1 MTWDLIG
8 HEWAV
13 ELFRR
18 HLAQERT
25 RQAYLIC
32 GPDGVGKR
40 ALATGF
46 AAALSC
52 LNPPSPGE
60 SCGECRAC
68 RLIAGGAYPDLHV
81 IEADRVGGV
90 LKVEQVRGLQHQ
102 LALAPYE
109 GRWRIA
115 LFLRFHEANASAA
128 NALLKTLEEP
138 SSQAILILTA
148 RAAEGLLPTIVSRCE
163 TVMLRPLPAD
173 EIAAGL
179 RARGVE
185 PDRAAVAAALAAG
198 RPGWAIRL
206 ASDDEALVR
215 RRQIEDDLR
224 SLLETSLVERFRYV
238 EKLTQRG
245 ESAERRENGLEVLET
260 WLAVLRHAMHRS
272 YGVSHTSGDL
282 DQDEMVARIAD
293 SLQPV
298 QVRAAVEAAQR
309 TLEGISQNANLR
321 LAFETLMLDLP
332 STAGGS

>member
-13 ELFRR
+13 QLFRR
-18 HLAQERT
+18 HLAQGRT

-40 ALATGF
+40 TLAVRL

-60 SCGECRAC
+60 GCGECRAC
-68 RLIAGGAYPDLHV
+68 RLIASGAYPDLHLV
-81 IEADRVGGV
+81 EAERVGGV
-90 LKVEQVRGLQHQ
+90 LKVEQIRGLQHQ
-102 LALAPYE
+102 LALAPFE

-115 LFLRFHEANASAA
+115 LLLRFHEANASAA

-138 SSQAILILTA
+138 ASQAVLILTA
-148 RAAEGLLPTIVSRCE
+148 RAPESLLPTIVSRCE
-163 TVMLRPLPAD
+163 TVMLRPLAAG

-179 RARGVE
+179 CARGVE
-185 PDRAAVAAALAAG
+185 PERAAVAAALAGG
-198 RPGWAIRL
+198 RPGWAMRL
-206 ASDDEALVR
+206 AGDDRALMR
-215 RRQIEDDLR
+215 RTQIADDLR
-224 SLLETSLVERFRYV
+224 ALLAASLVERFRYV

-245 ESAERRENGLEVLET
+245 ETAERRENGFEVLEM
-260 WLAVLRHAMHRS
+260 WLALLRDAMHRG
-272 YGVSHTSGDL
+272 YGVVQTSGSSE
-282 DQDEMVARIAD
+282 QDEKVAQIAE
-293 SLQPV
+293 SLEPAEM
-298 QVRAAVEAAQR
+298 RAAVEATQR

-332 STAGGS
+332 SAAAGG